1 MQTILTVMQVF
12 LSLGLIGLILIQHG
26 KGADAGAAFGSGAS
40 ATVFGARGSGSFLT
54 RTTGIM
60 ATMFFLTSMALA
72 YYATKGSETVTIM
85 DRVDERTI
93 VVPPP
98 VAAPTSDIPAIPGGA
113 IAEPTDMPS
122 DVPAVSVPETGLAP
136 ETELAPESSAPAEPV
151 GDQAP
156 VVEEAVIEEPV
167 GGAGDAD
174 VTEVIL
180 DGSPAEEQNGT
191 EKAETAI
198 EQ

>member
-54 RTTGIM
+54 RTTAIM

-72 YYATKGSETVTIM
+72 YYATKGSEPVTIM
-85 DRVDERTI
+85 DRVEERTI

-98 VAAPTSDIPAIPGGA
+98 VAAPTSDIPAIPGGESA
-113 IAEPTDMPS
+113 APAGTQS
-122 DVPAVSVPETGLAP
+122 DVPAGLMPETGM
-136 ETELAPESSAPAEPV
+136 APESSVSVEPV
-151 GDQAP
+151 GDQQP
-156 VVEEAVIEEPV
+156 IVEEAVIEESV
-167 GGAGDAD
+167 DGAGNIDT
-174 VTEVIL
+174 TEVIL
-180 DGSPAEEQNGT
+180 DGSPAEEQNAT
-191 EKAETAI
+191 EDAETATK
-198 EQ
+198 Q

>member
-1 MQTILTVMQVF
+1 MQTILIVMQVF

-72 YYATKGSETVTIM
+72 YYATKGSEPVTIM

-113 IAEPTDMPS
+113 SAEPTDMPS

-136 ETELAPESSAPAEPV
+136 ESSAAVEAV
-151 GDQAP
+151 GAQAP
-156 VVEEAVIEEPV
+156 VVEEAVIEESV
-167 GGAGDAD
+167 GGAGDID

-191 EKAETAI
+191 EKAETAT

>member
-72 YYATKGSETVTIM
+72 YYATKGSEPVTIM

-93 VVPPP
+93 IVPPP
-98 VAAPTSDIPAIPGGA
+98 AAAPTSDIPAIPGGGQS
-113 IAEPTDMPS
+113 DSQS
-122 DVPAVSVPETGLAP
+122 DVPVGLAP
-136 ETELAPESSAPAEPV
+136 AVDEPT
-151 GDQAP
+151 GI
-156 VVEEAVIEEPV
+156 VEET
-167 GGAGDAD
+167 
-174 VTEVIL
+174 VTEGSADGTVEVESAEAMV
-180 DGSPAEEQNGT
+180 DGSAAEEQNAVEGQN
-191 EKAETAI
+191 EDAGADTATRD
-198 EQ
+198 

>member
-72 YYATKGSETVTIM
+72 YYATKGSEPVTIM

-93 VVPPP
+93 IVPPP
-98 VAAPTSDIPAIPGGA
+98 VAAPTSDIPAIPGG
-113 IAEPTDMPS
+113 EERDSQS
-122 DVPAVSVPETGLAP
+122 DVPVGLAP
-136 ETELAPESSAPAEPV
+136 AVGKPAEI
-151 GDQAP
+151 
-156 VVEEAVIEEPV
+156 VEETVIESAAD
-167 GGAGDAD
+167 GAAEVDT
-174 VTEVIL
+174 TEVIL
-180 DGSPAEEQNGT
+180 DGSAAEEQN
-191 EKAETAI
+191 KAEAADPATA
-198 EQ
+198 E

>member
-1 MQTILTVMQVF
+1 MQTILIVMQVF

-72 YYATKGSETVTIM
+72 YYATKGSEPVTIM

-113 IAEPTDMPS
+113 SAEPTDMPS

-136 ETELAPESSAPAEPV
+136 ETALAPESSAAVEPV
-151 GDQAP
+151 GAQAP
-156 VVEEAVIEEPV
+156 VVEEAVIEESV
-167 GGAGDAD
+167 GGAGDID

-191 EKAETAI
+191 ERAETAT

>member
-72 YYATKGSETVTIM
+72 YYATKGSEPVTIM

-93 VVPPP
+93 IVPPP
-98 VAAPTSDIPAIPGGA
+98 AAEPVSDIPAIPGGGGGQGGDSG
-113 IAEPTDMPS
+113 T
-122 DVPAVSVPETGLAP
+122 DVPAVAVPANGDLSGGDPIGGDFSGNAQSEIVET
-136 ETELAPESSAPAEPV
+136 V
-151 GDQAP
+151 
-156 VVEEAVIEEPV
+156 VIEGSGDKAVVVDDAEVTLDESAVQGQNEGV
-167 GGAGDAD
+167 GAD
-174 VTEVIL
+174 
-180 DGSPAEEQNGT
+180 
-191 EKAETAI
+191 TATQ
-198 EQ
+198 E

>member
-72 YYATKGSETVTIM
+72 YYATKGSEPVTIM

-93 VVPPP
+93 IVPSP
-98 VAAPTSDIPAIPGGA
+98 VAAPTSDIPAIPGG
-113 IAEPTDMPS
+113 EQVDSPS
-122 DVPAVSVPETGLAP
+122 DVPVGLAP
-136 ETELAPESSAPAEPV
+136 AVDVPTAI
-151 GDQAP
+151 
-156 VVEEAVIEEPV
+156 VEETLIE
-167 GGAGDAD
+167 GSADGAAE
-174 VTEVIL
+174 VETTEVIL
-180 DGSPAEEQNGT
+180 DGSAAEEQN
-191 EKAETAI
+191 KAEAADPATA
-198 EQ
+198 E

>member
-54 RTTGIM
+54 RTTAIM

-72 YYATKGSETVTIM
+72 YYATKGSEPVTIM

-93 VVPPP
+93 VVPAPI
-98 VAAPTSDIPAIPGGA
+98 AAPTSDIPAIPGGESEGPA
-113 IAEPTDMPS
+113 GSQS
-122 DVPAVSVPETGLAP
+122 DVPVGAAP
-136 ETELAPESSAPAEPV
+136 DASAPDANPPAEAV
-151 GDQAP
+151 
-156 VVEEAVIEEPV
+156 VIEETRVEEA
-167 GGAGDAD
+167 GDGSMEVD
-174 VTEVIL
+174 TTEMIL
-180 DGSPAEEQNGT
+180 DGSAPEAQNE
-191 EKAETAI
+191 EKAADTATQ
-198 EQ
+198 E